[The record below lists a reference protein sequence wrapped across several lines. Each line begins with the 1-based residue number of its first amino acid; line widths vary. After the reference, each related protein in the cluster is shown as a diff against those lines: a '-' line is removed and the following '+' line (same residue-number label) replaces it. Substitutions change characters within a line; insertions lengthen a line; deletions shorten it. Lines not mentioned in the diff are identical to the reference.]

1 MKFKFKSLVIAS
13 AFVAAGAAH
22 AAGDLTL
29 ETGASI
35 SAPGAIPGV
44 SYTVSGLTGNAT
56 LDFSSTLLDAL
67 NLGQAVLQPVAPA
80 DVTIAFDSA
89 AGIYTGVSAAAPI
102 KSVTG
107 NFNGTTLSVLGVGSL
122 GGAAITLPPEDTA
135 PADRTITNGGSIV
148 IKDLRVDL
156 VNLDVYANIV
166 GGNGVGA
173 VNNLKLW
180 HIGQISGPTSFA
192 VEDVIA
198 QGGSIT
204 VKNTLSGLTIY
215 DDAFNLFVTANGLID
230 ALGRPALEGVNTDPK
245 GYGTIESAIT
255 VTVQKTVTPAV
266 PEPSTYVLMGLGL
279 VGMGFLRRRAAK

>member
-22 AAGDLTL
+22 AAGNLSL
-29 ETGASI
+29 ETGGSI

-44 SYTVSGLTGNAT
+44 TYTVSGLTGAAN
-56 LDFSSTLLDAL
+56 LKFSSTLLDAL
-67 NLGQAVLQPVAPA
+67 NLGQATLLPVAPA
-80 DVTIAFDSA
+80 DVTI
-89 AGIYTGVSAAAPI
+89 GGTLGGYTDVSAAAPI
-102 KSVTG
+102 QSVDG
-107 NFNGTTLSVLGVGSL
+107 NFNGTTVSVLGVGSL
-122 GGAAITLPPEDTA
+122 GGAAISLNPD
-135 PADRTITNGGSIV
+135 DDQTITTGGSIV

-173 VNNLKLW
+173 INNLKLW
-180 HIGQISGPTSFA
+180 RIGQISGPTSFA

-215 DDAFNLFVTANGLID
+215 DEAFNVFAQANGLID
-230 ALGRPALEGVNTDPK
+230 ILGRPALQAVNSDVN

-255 VTVQKTVTPAV
+255 VTVQKAV
-266 PEPSTYVLMGLGL
+266 IPEPSTYVLMGLGL

>member
-22 AAGDLTL
+22 AAGNLSL
-29 ETGASI
+29 ETGGSI

-44 SYTVSGLTGNAT
+44 TYTVSGLTGAAN
-56 LDFSSTLLDAL
+56 LKFSSTLLDAL
-67 NLGQAVLQPVAPA
+67 NLGQATLLPVAPA
-80 DVTIAFDSA
+80 DVTIGGAL
-89 AGIYTGVSAAAPI
+89 GGYTDVSAAAPI
-102 KSVTG
+102 QSVEG
-107 NFNGTTLSVLGVGSL
+107 NFNGTTVSVLGVGSL
-122 GGAAITLPPEDTA
+122 GGAAISLNPD
-135 PADRTITNGGSIV
+135 DDQTITTGGSIV

-173 VNNLKLW
+173 INNLKLW
-180 HIGQISGPTSFA
+180 RIGQISGPTSFA

-215 DDAFNLFVTANGLID
+215 DEAFNVFAQANGLID
-230 ALGRPALEGVNTDPK
+230 ILGRPALQSVNSDVN

-255 VTVQKTVTPAV
+255 VTVQKAV
-266 PEPSTYVLMGLGL
+266 IPEPSTYVLMGLGL

>member
-22 AAGDLTL
+22 AAGNLSL
-29 ETGASI
+29 ETGGSV

-44 SYTVSGLTGNAT
+44 TYTVSGLSGAAN
-56 LDFSSTLLDAL
+56 LKFSSTLLDAL
-67 NLGQAVLQPVAPA
+67 NLGQATLAPVAPA
-80 DVTIAFDSA
+80 DVTIGGTLGS
-89 AGIYTGVSAAAPI
+89 YTDVSAAAPI
-102 KSVTG
+102 QSVEG
-107 NFNGTTLSVLGVGSL
+107 NFNGTTVSVLGVGSL
-122 GGAAITLPPEDTA
+122 GGAAISLNPD
-135 PADRTITNGGSIV
+135 DDQTITTGGSIV

-173 VNNLKLW
+173 INNLKLW
-180 HIGQISGPTSFA
+180 HIGQISGPTSFVA
-192 VEDVIA
+192 EDVIA

-215 DDAFNLFVTANGLID
+215 DEAFNVFATANGLID
-230 ALGRPALEGVNTDPK
+230 ILGRPALQSVNTDVN

-255 VTVQKTVTPAV
+255 VTVQKTIAPAV

>member
-22 AAGDLTL
+22 AAGNLSL
-29 ETGASI
+29 ETGGSI

-44 SYTVSGLTGNAT
+44 TYTVSGLSGAAN
-56 LDFSSTLLDAL
+56 LKFSSTLLDAL
-67 NLGQAVLQPVAPA
+67 NLGQATLAPVAPA
-80 DVTIAFDSA
+80 NVTI
-89 AGIYTGVSAAAPI
+89 GGVLGNYTDVSAAAPI
-102 KSVTG
+102 QSVEG
-107 NFNGTTLSVLGVGSL
+107 NFNGTTVSVLGVGSL
-122 GGAAITLPPEDTA
+122 GGAAISLAPEDTA
-135 PADRTITNGGSIV
+135 PEERTITNGGSIV

-166 GGNGVGA
+166 GGNGVGV

-180 HIGQISGPTSFA
+180 HIGQISGPTSFVA
-192 VEDVIA
+192 EDVIA

-215 DDAFNLFVTANGLID
+215 DEAFNLFVTANGLID
-230 ALGRPALEGVNTDPK
+230 ILGRPALASVNTDVN

-255 VTVQKTVTPAV
+255 VTVQKTIAPAV

>member
-1 MKFKFKSLVIAS
+1 MQFKFKSLVLAC
-13 AFVAAGAAH
+13 AFVAAGTAH

-29 ETGASI
+29 ETGGSI
-35 SAPGAIPGV
+35 SAPGAIAGV
-44 SYTVSGLTGNAT
+44 SYTVSGLAGNAT

-67 NLGQAVLQPVAPA
+67 NLGLAELQPVAPA
-80 DVTIAFDSA
+80 NVTIQKAD
-89 AGIYTGVSAAAPI
+89 GIYTALSAAAPI
-102 KSVTG
+102 QSVTG

-215 DDAFNLFVTANGLID
+215 DDAFEIFVKANGLID
-230 ALGRPALEGVNTDPK
+230 ALGRPALAGVNTDPK

-255 VTVQKTVTPAV
+255 VTVQKTIAPAV

-279 VGMGFLRRRAAK
+279 VGMGFLRRRTAK